1 MDYPIWDVALGGG
14 VLIGIVAIAHVL
26 VSHFAVGGGIAIA
39 IVETL
44 AVRRG
49 DPALRELAK
58 RSSLMLILVSTVFG
72 AISGVGIWV
81 TIGLVQPAATS
92 ALIHNYVWGWAAE
105 WGFFILE
112 VVTALLYW
120 ATWEKV
126 RPRTHLLI
134 IWLYA
139 FAAFMSLVIIQGILS
154 FMLTP
159 GRWLATRSFW
169 HGIFNPSYVP
179 GTVLRTGICLLLA
192 GAYMTFAA
200 LRERDAAARASLV
213 RLLAGFSVAGAIV
226 AYGGYRW
233 WEAALPE
240 SVAAIF
246 RGASPI
252 LPSLATTRHLALW
265 ALTAFL
271 LLAILQLVVPRA
283 QRWPLAVVALIAA
296 FLFFGSYERLREG
309 SRKPFVIRDFMFS
322 NGILVGEIGELNQ
335 KGSLSKATFAASQA
349 GTSIESKGRA
359 VFRAQC
365 ASCHTLGHYLSIRKM
380 VGRVGVDGLPAVLDT
395 LHAQGEAIR
404 GATSADD
411 HIDIRKLDYP
421 LMPPLVGTDE
431 EVRGARRL
439 PREPRVVE
447 THGGDRCPVA
457 RSPRST
463 PLPCRDRRGSS
474 TPSGSSRSSSTWYS

>member
-1 MDYPIWDVALGGG
+1 MDYPIWDLAIGGG

-39 IVETL
+39 LVETL

-49 DPALRELAK
+49 DRALRDLAK

-92 ALIHNYVWGWAAE
+92 ALIHNFVWGWAAE

-139 FAAFMSLVIIQGILS
+139 FAAFMSLVIIQGILA
-154 FMLTP
+154 FKLTP
-159 GRWLATRSFW
+159 GRWIETRSFW
-169 HGIFNPSYVP
+169 HGIFNPTYFP
-179 GTVLRTGICLLLA
+179 GLLMRTGICLLLA
-192 GAYMTFAA
+192 GGYMMFAA
-200 LRERDAAARASLV
+200 LRESDRDARASLV
-213 RLLAGFSVAGAIV
+213 RLLAGLEIAGAVV
-226 AYGGYRW
+226 AYAGYRW

-240 SVAAIF
+240 PVYAIF
-246 RGASPI
+246 RGPSPI
-252 LPSLATTRHLALW
+252 LASLATTRQLALW

-271 LLAILQLVVPRA
+271 LLAILAAVLPRA
-283 QRWPLAVVALIAA
+283 QRWPVAAVALIAA

-309 SRKPFVIRDFMFS
+309 ARKPFVIRDFMFS
-322 NGILVGEIGELNQ
+322 NGILVSEIAERNE
-335 KGSLSKATFAASQA
+335 KGILSKAAFTALEA
-349 GTSIESKGRA
+349 GPTPESKGRA

-365 ASCHTLGHYLSIRKM
+365 STCHTLDGYLSIRKL
-380 VGRVGVDGLPAVLDT
+380 VDRVGPEAVSSILDVMR
-395 LHAQGEAIR
+395 AQGETVASAI
-404 GATSADD
+404 GAGGHVDT
-411 HIDIRKLDYP
+411 RKLDYP
-421 LMPPLVGTDE
+421 LMPPLVGTDDE
-431 EVRGARRL
+431 TAALGSYLESIVSAKPTEVSDAR
-439 PREPRVVE
+439 
-447 THGGDRCPVA
+447 
-457 RSPRST
+457 
-463 PLPCRDRRGSS
+463 
-474 TPSGSSRSSSTWYS
+474 